1 MYKKGNLI
9 KIIIVCLNGK
19 EKKYS
24 CNGYGW
30 NEDKGIIELYN
41 ENGENNITIYLG
53 KIAYW
58 YIEE

>member
-1 MYKKGNLI
+1 M

-19 EKKYS
+19 EKRYS
-24 CNGYGW
+24 CSGYGW
-30 NEDKGIIELYN
+30 NEDKSIIELYN